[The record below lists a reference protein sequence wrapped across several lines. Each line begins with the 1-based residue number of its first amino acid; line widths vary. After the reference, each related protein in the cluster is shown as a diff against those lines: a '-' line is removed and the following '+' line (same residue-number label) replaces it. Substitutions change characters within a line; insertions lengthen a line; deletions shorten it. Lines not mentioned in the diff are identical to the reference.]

1 MEIRPLFSFAA
12 MRRLAYDGAAMT
24 DAAARLADY
33 LHRFYKPDEFPALLY
48 QTESWAS
55 SRPLDGLRI
64 LDGTPVFRN
73 TMAKYMALMAAGA
86 ELYVPPPSV
95 MPGDPAVLAMLP
107 EFGIRVVDAG
117 DVRFDMVLDCA
128 GAHAGLRPRYGF
140 AELTRSGV
148 ARFEGCSKPVFLADA
163 GMIKMIETCLG
174 TGESFFRALQFL
186 GYGEVQD
193 KALAVFGYGKVGRG
207 LVYYAL
213 RRKMH
218 VAVIDR
224 EDRSQEVPE
233 GIRFVHAGDRDAVQS
248 VLEHAWCAVSS
259 TGVRHA
265 LEDVFRSGVPSG
277 LLLAN
282 MGVEDEFGPS
292 VPSERVLCGKRPLN
306 FILEEPTSMCYIE
319 TTMAL
324 HNAGAVELLR
334 SDCPSGV
341 FAPSEKVERE
351 LLDVVRSRGRLAA
364 DLQLLGC

>member
-1 MEIRPLFSFAA
+1 
-12 MRRLAYDGAAMT
+12 MT
-24 DAAARLADY
+24 DAYARLADY
-33 LHRFYKPDEFPALLY
+33 LRRFYAPDEFPALLY
-48 QTESWAS
+48 QAESWAS
-55 SRPLDGLRI
+55 SRPLNGLRI

-73 TMAKYMALMAAGA
+73 TMAKYMALIAAGA
-86 ELYVPPPSV
+86 ELCVPPPSV

-107 EFGIRVVDAG
+107 EFGIRVADGKVG
-117 DVRFDMVLDCA
+117 EFDMVLDCA
-128 GAHAGLRPRYGF
+128 GAHAWLRPRYGF

-174 TGESFFRALQFL
+174 TGESFFRALQSL
-186 GYGEVQD
+186 GYGDVQGRE
-193 KALAVFGYGKVGRG
+193 LAVFGYGKVGRG

-213 RRKMH
+213 QRKMS
-218 VAVIDR
+218 VTVIDR
-224 EDRSQEVPE
+224 ADRSQEVPD
-233 GIRFVHAGDRDAVQS
+233 GVRFVHAGNPECVRSAVEQ
-248 VLEHAWCAVSS
+248 AWCAVTA

-265 LEDVFRSGVPSG
+265 LEDVFRPGVPDG
-277 LLLAN
+277 VLLAN

-292 VPSERVLCGKRPLN
+292 VPAERVLSAKRPLN

-334 SDCPSGV
+334 PDCPAGV
-341 FAPSEKVERE
+341 FAPAAQVEQE
-351 LLDVVRSRGRLAA
+351 LLDIVRSRGRLAA